1 MTYSQTI
8 TDNVKPNPNGN
19 ILGGASRK
27 GTAIC
32 TLYELEELFG
42 QCHTEGDMEKV
53 TKEWH
58 FETPRGRATIRD
70 YWWNAST
77 EQSIASSDWRACR
90 WLIAFLRRHKI
101 TANMNTHSGNIW
113 EEFQQ

>member
-8 TDNVKPNPNGN
+8 IDNVKPNPKGYEQ
-19 ILGGASRK
+19 GGSHRV

-42 QCHTEGDMEKV
+42 QCHTEGDFEKV

-58 FETPRGRATIRD
+58 FETPRGRVTIRD
-70 YWWNAST
+70 YWWNRPT
-77 EQSIASSDWRACR
+77 EQSIAAKDWKAGL
-90 WLIAFLRRHKI
+90 WFMAYLRRFKI
-101 TANMNTHSGNIW
+101 AASRKLYSGGGVS
-113 EEFQQ
+113 